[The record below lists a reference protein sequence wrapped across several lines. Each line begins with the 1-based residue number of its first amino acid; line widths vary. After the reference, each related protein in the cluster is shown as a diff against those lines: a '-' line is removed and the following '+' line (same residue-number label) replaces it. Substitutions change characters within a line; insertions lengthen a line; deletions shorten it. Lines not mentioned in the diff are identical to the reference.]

1 MPICP
6 TIGREG
12 KGIDALF
19 DMVVKIYEQSEPSLS
34 RHIHIN
40 HGKEIE
46 KAIEYLQTLIK
57 ENQAIRTRYSTRY
70 LAIKYLERDKD
81 IERVVEALPNR
92 DSIIAARLDEDRRI
106 ESLMHSNI
114 ESSIVDAK
122 YAFIQGAL
130 AETFTPHIEEKP
142 KKKLTD

>member
-1 MPICP
+1 M
-6 TIGREG
+6 
-12 KGIDALF
+12 
-19 DMVVKIYEQSEPSLS
+19 
-34 RHIHIN
+34 
-40 HGKEIE
+40 
-46 KAIEYLQTLIK
+46 IK

-142 KKKLTD
+142 KKKLTDKVDDVVTNKWMAFPIFILLLYVMFYATLRDRKSVV